1 MEPITASDIF
11 AWALALLGETPQK
24 SRGYEQLAAPVLNQL
39 LMRCFQTENALRRA
53 RGQIPLECPAAVQEL
68 GEPVDYDT
76 RLCREI
82 LPLGLA
88 ALLILEDDPQRAA
101 FFDWRFQ
108 NSLEQCAPAQFV
120 PMEDCYP

>member
-1 MEPITASDIF
+1 MEPIAASEIF

-24 SRGYEQLAAPVLNQL
+24 SRGYEQLAVPVLNQL

-53 RGQIPLECPAAVQEL
+53 RGQVSLKRPAAVQSLE
-68 GEPVDYDT
+68 EPVDYDI

-82 LPLGLA
+82 LPQGLA
-88 ALLILEDDPQRAA
+88 AYLILEDDPQRAA

-108 NSLEQCAPAQFV
+108 SALEQCAPAQFV
-120 PMEDCYP
+120 PMEDHYR